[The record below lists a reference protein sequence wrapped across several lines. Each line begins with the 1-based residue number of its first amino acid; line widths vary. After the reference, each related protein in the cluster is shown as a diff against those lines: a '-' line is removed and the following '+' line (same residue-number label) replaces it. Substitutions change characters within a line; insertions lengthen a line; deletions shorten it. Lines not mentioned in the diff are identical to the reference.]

1 MSPRRDPAASSPCVR
16 VSSRKGPHAIT
27 PGRVRGMTEAML
39 LALGRGQAELSV
51 MLVDDATI
59 RALNKQYRGIDKPT
73 DVLSFPMLE
82 GDFSGVQ
89 PELLGDVVISIPTA
103 TRQAEAGARSLA
115 DEVTHLLAHGILH
128 LVGHDHDTRS
138 KERAMVAETQRLVAS
153 VLSPRPSKR
162 GRGS

>member
-1 MSPRRDPAASSPCVR
+1 
-16 VSSRKGPHAIT
+16 
-27 PGRVRGMTEAML
+27 ML
-39 LALGRGQAELSV
+39 LALGRADAELSV

-103 TRQAEAGARSLA
+103 TRQAAAGGKSLA
-115 DEVTHLLAHGILH
+115 DEVTQLLAHGILH
-128 LVGHDHDTRS
+128 LVGHDHDTRT
-138 KERAMVAETQRLVAS
+138 KERAMVAETQRLSAS
-153 VLSPRPSKR
+153 VQSPRPRKGVR
-162 GRGS
+162 GG